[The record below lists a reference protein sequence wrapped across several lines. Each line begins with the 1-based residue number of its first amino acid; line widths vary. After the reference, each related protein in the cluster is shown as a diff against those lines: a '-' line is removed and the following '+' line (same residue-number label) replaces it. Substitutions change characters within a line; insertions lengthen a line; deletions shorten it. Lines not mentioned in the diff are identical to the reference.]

1 MAIVRDDL
9 VKQQTKGYLM
19 VKMPKVGDRMFDKAI
34 GNDTRRSQGLQIT
47 EVEVVKVGR
56 KYFTCQSIDRVGK
69 PIYKY
74 TDIEY
79 YIERGAY
86 KQNTE
91 YCQNHALYQSRQ
103 DIIDESEAISIRD
116 YLRGFFGNYGIPTLS
131 LGALRNIKAVIEGDQ
146 PPAGSP

>member
-9 VKQQTKGYLM
+9 AKIQTKGYLM

-34 GNDTRRSQGLQIT
+34 GNEARRSQGLQIT

-56 KYFTCQSIDRVGK
+56 KYFVCQSLDRVGT
-69 PIYKY
+69 PIYKH

-116 YLRGFFGNYGIPTLS
+116 YLRAFFGSYGIPTLS
-131 LGALRNIKAVIEGDQ
+131 LDALRKIKTVIESDQ